1 MSDFWKSRTAAAA
14 LVLSVALT
22 AGAAHAEY
30 SPPVSTATAAPLV
43 LSADGKPLLTLGGSS
58 ATYPGDP
65 GTNTGAVRDVELGST
80 SVPIGGGGVPLSSIL
95 NLGDLASTVSSRSA
109 ASGATDT
116 DAAAGT
122 LGDAANQAGPLSVD
136 LLALGG
142 AALVPQNL
150 VDNVTMSFGA
160 FSSRTKFVDGELQP
174 AEYRVGQASL
184 LVRSPAVKDA
194 ASRLYQALGGVDR
207 QIEKIV
213 SQKADLAPLKRLLTP
228 LGVPSP
234 TLAVQS
240 NTRDKIFAALL
251 ARPLT
256 SRNKVVTIDFSTGT
270 VTVHLDQLAGGL
282 NDKPAN
288 TELISSKDYHLVT
301 QAIHDVMNDA
311 ADIALGTIS
320 DSLDAVRLTLRWAGP
335 VGPGGMGGKMD
346 VTWNFTLRQAIDGSM
361 PQPVSASTGA
371 AAPVA
376 TALLT
381 TLTKSLSVV
390 GKAFKPASDLVLA
403 ASRDRHA
410 SGAARTRAARA
421 AAVPNR
427 AADGDN
433 LVELLLK
440 VKFGFT
446 STVTDMLLPVF
457 RMANQVISVEI
468 NHQEPR
474 TCVLPTGVRLPSAR
488 FTSAVS
494 INFLKATVAAR
505 LDLGLS
511 SGSVTIPNCR

>member
-1 MSDFWKSRTAAAA
+1 MSELWKSRAAATA
-14 LVLSVALT
+14 VLLSVALT
-22 AGAAHAEY
+22 AGTAHADG
-30 SPPVSTATAAPLV
+30 PPPLSTASAAPLV
-43 LSADGKPLLTLGGSS
+43 LSAAGKPLLTLGGSS
-58 ATYPGDP
+58 AAYPGDP
-65 GTNTGAVRDVELGST
+65 GTNTGAVTDVQLGST
-80 SVPIGGGGVPLSSIL
+80 SVPIGGGSVPLSSIVK
-95 NLGDLASTVSSRSA
+95 LGGLASVASSRSA

-122 LGDAANQAGPLSVD
+122 LGEATSPASPLAVD

-160 FSSRTKFVDGELQP
+160 FSSRTKFVDGKLQP

-184 LVRSPAVKDA
+184 LIRSPAVKDA
-194 ASRLYQALGGVDR
+194 ASQLYQALGGVDR

-213 SQKADLAPLKRLLTP
+213 NQKADLAPLKKLLIP

-240 NTRDKIFAALL
+240 NTRDKIFGALL

-256 SRNKVVTIDFSTGT
+256 SHNKVVTIDFSTGT
-270 VTVHLDQLAGGL
+270 VTVHLDQLVGGL

-311 ADIALGTIS
+311 ADLALGTIS
-320 DSLDAVRLTLRWAGP
+320 NSLDAVKLTLRWAGP
-335 VGPGGMGGKMD
+335 VGPGGMGGKLD

-361 PQPVSASTGA
+361 PQPVSTSTGGA
-371 AAPVA
+371 AAPA
-376 TALLT
+376 AALLT
-381 TLTKSLSVV
+381 TLSKNQSVV
-390 GKAFKPASDLVLA
+390 GKAFKPVSDLILA
-403 ASRDRHA
+403 TSRDSHPH
-410 SGAARTRAARA
+410 GAARAQSARA
-421 AAVPNR
+421 ATVQHLAS
-427 AADGDN
+427 DGTN
-433 LVELLLK
+433 IVELLLRI
-440 VKFGFT
+440 KFGFT

-457 RMANQVISVEI
+457 RMANQVLSVEI

-474 TCVLPTGVRLPSAR
+474 TCILPTGVRLPSAR
-488 FTSAVS
+488 LTSAVS
-494 INFLKATVAAR
+494 INFLKATVAVR

-511 SGSVTIPNCR
+511 SGSVTITNCE